1 MILCVTAWVSD
12 KFRTRALVAIIMP
25 IPVLIGYAIV
35 IGTDSHAGG
44 LFAMFL
50 VAAGKLL
57 FAERPVKSD

>member
-1 MILCVTAWVSD
+1 MVLCATAWVSD
-12 KFRTRALVAIIMP
+12 KFRKRALVAMMMP

-57 FAERPVKSD
+57 YAERPVKID